1 MKWINLCPILFSK
14 HKQFLYR
21 QQQWRYKNP
30 SALIRR
36 WHCQWSSVCIDI
48 KPQLHNSR
56 CLSVWGLGGYDN
68 CLSPVSPIQLPVL
81 RQGQPPVSVHA
92 TTHSCHA
99 ILGPCHTARGSPQIS
114 RREIGT
120 LVHKDHKKQPA
131 LRIFANQT
139 ACRLWSIWQLSQP
152 FSLDKYNETQSTWH
166 AKIHEKF
173 SSRECDN

>member
-1 MKWINLCPILFSK
+1 MDRFA
-14 HKQFLYR
+14 
-21 QQQWRYKNP
+21 
-30 SALIRR
+30 ALT
-36 WHCQWSSVCIDI
+36 
-48 KPQLHNSR
+48 N
-56 CLSVWGLGGYDN
+56 DN

-92 TTHSCHA
+92 TTQSCHA

-139 ACRLWSIWQLSQP
+139 AVGYDLSDNCLSP
-152 FSLDKYNETQSTWH
+152 SLLINTTKRNQVDMQKYMKNFPLVSV
-166 AKIHEKF
+166 II
-173 SSRECDN
+173 N